1 MKLLSVVMGLSVTLS
16 FLELNVLS
24 HLTKKKFVLI
34 HPVYV
39 NYVRNELP
47 PDEWNFFDEEY
58 IVTPEMVC
66 KRIKNAQLVVS
77 AVEIAN
83 NTSLHLI
90 PLKNGY
96 PGMMLL
102 RYDDNTEI
110 EINTIF
116 CESDD
121 NTETYIAVNNGDVI
135 VLWRN
140 KSSNKVR
147 LAFVKELLSYEST
160 GIFFF
165 NYFPINIAADS
176 PLQVILKMITTCI
189 SFFRS
194 LSSSVVE
201 VYEIYHI
208 FYNLIA
214 NDDQLQLE
222 CHGVPYEGNANLEI
236 EYTIDFLNNDDI
248 SMIVSTNKGVDVLT
262 YYSLDVLST
271 ESSSS
276 DTPPDP
282 PSSPVFT
289 ESSS

>member
-1 MKLLSVVMGLSVTLS
+1 
-16 FLELNVLS
+16 
-24 HLTKKKFVLI
+24 
-34 HPVYV
+34 
-39 NYVRNELP
+39 
-47 PDEWNFFDEEY
+47 
-58 IVTPEMVC
+58 
-66 KRIKNAQLVVS
+66 
-77 AVEIAN
+77 
-83 NTSLHLI
+83 
-90 PLKNGY
+90 
-96 PGMMLL
+96 
-102 RYDDNTEI
+102 
-110 EINTIF
+110 
-116 CESDD
+116 
-121 NTETYIAVNNGDVI
+121 
-135 VLWRN
+135 
-140 KSSNKVR
+140 
-147 LAFVKELLSYEST
+147 
-160 GIFFF
+160 
-165 NYFPINIAADS
+165 
-176 PLQVILKMITTCI
+176 MITTCI

>member
-1 MKLLSVVMGLSVTLS
+1 
-16 FLELNVLS
+16 
-24 HLTKKKFVLI
+24 
-34 HPVYV
+34 
-39 NYVRNELP
+39 
-47 PDEWNFFDEEY
+47 
-58 IVTPEMVC
+58 MVC

-165 NYFPINIAADS
+165 NYFPINIAGMS
-176 PLQVILKMITTCI
+176 IK
-189 SFFRS
+189 
-194 LSSSVVE
+194 
-201 VYEIYHI
+201 
-208 FYNLIA
+208 
-214 NDDQLQLE
+214 
-222 CHGVPYEGNANLEI
+222 
-236 EYTIDFLNNDDI
+236 
-248 SMIVSTNKGVDVLT
+248 
-262 YYSLDVLST
+262 
-271 ESSSS
+271 
-276 DTPPDP
+276 
-282 PSSPVFT
+282 
-289 ESSS
+289 